1 MKSGTRVGIS
11 ILAFYFT
18 VKLAGLVGYRLG
30 KANASSPYGQDYFW
44 DDPQSPLNSWP
55 LNSAFFAWLM
65 ILAIVGFSA
74 FYLWRLVSQFIQKTD
89 PIDNESE
96 KSDSPSEW
104 SLPAWIYLLLMLIVM
119 FTFKSARDE
128 AFEAKHETLN
138 QQSTDDMSLQKSF
151 DRMTPQQ
158 YQAILKMMS
167 PQKRQESIESLSR
180 SQRERLL
187 PN

>member
-1 MKSGTRVGIS
+1 
-11 ILAFYFT
+11 
-18 VKLAGLVGYRLG
+18 
-30 KANASSPYGQDYFW
+30 
-44 DDPQSPLNSWP
+44 
-55 LNSAFFAWLM
+55 M

-74 FYLWRLVSQFIQKTD
+74 FYLWRLVSQFIQKTA

-104 SLPAWIYLLLMLIVM
+104 SLPSWIYLLLMLIVM

-187 PN
+187 PD

>member
-1 MKSGTRVGIS
+1 
-11 ILAFYFT
+11 
-18 VKLAGLVGYRLG
+18 
-30 KANASSPYGQDYFW
+30 
-44 DDPQSPLNSWP
+44 
-55 LNSAFFAWLM
+55 M

-104 SLPAWIYLLLMLIVM
+104 SLPTWIYLLLMLIVM

-138 QQSTDDMSLQKSF
+138 QQSTDDMSLQKSL

-167 PQKRQESIESLSR
+167 PQRRQESIESLSR

-187 PN
+187 PD